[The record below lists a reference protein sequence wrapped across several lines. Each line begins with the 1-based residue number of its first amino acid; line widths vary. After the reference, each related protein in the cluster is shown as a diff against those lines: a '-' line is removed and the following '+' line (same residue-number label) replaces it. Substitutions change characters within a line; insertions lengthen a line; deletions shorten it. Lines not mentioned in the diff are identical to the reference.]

1 MANVRSF
8 SCPACGAPIPP
19 DATRCGYCGR
29 YLSMESATDDT
40 PEHLQ
45 TQDAVETF
53 DRWVFERRTEPRE
66 NAFTLSVP
74 RGWLLEGG
82 IIRADLAHQAPN
94 VQAIEAKIDFTV
106 KQDAQGG
113 IAVRWCPEVK
123 YCDLRHSMV
132 SAMFPPGSS
141 YQGMMVMPLMS
152 AVDFLQHVVFP
163 WAHPA
168 ASNVIVTAT
177 QREPL
182 LVEGYRQRMTSMGLP
197 ANFGYDGAIVT
208 FAYSEDGLRFE
219 EKSYAVIENLGALAG
234 GMWSNKDTLLLRA
247 PEGRLAEAE
256 PLLHHIRE
264 SVRLNDTWVAR
275 EIASQ
280 EILTRHFLNAQQAE
294 LARNR
299 RMQEIQQQ
307 IQQINREIADHRART
322 NAEIHNDAYLT
333 LMNQEEYIN
342 PHTGYVETGSNQWR
356 HRWVT
361 DGGEEFYTDHE
372 EDDPNIA
379 GLLNRTDWK
388 RTPVR
393 PRFPNT

>member
-106 KQDAQGG
+106 KQDAQGD

-182 LVEGYRQRMTSMGLP
+182 LVEGYRRRMTSMSLP

-208 FAYSEDGLRFE
+208 FAYSEDGLR
-219 EKSYAVIENLGALAG
+219 S
-234 GMWSNKDTLLLRA
+234 T
-247 PEGRLAEAE
+247 
-256 PLLHHIRE
+256 
-264 SVRLNDTWVAR
+264 
-275 EIASQ
+275 
-280 EILTRHFLNAQQAE
+280 
-294 LARNR
+294 
-299 RMQEIQQQ
+299 
-307 IQQINREIADHRART
+307 
-322 NAEIHNDAYLT
+322 
-333 LMNQEEYIN
+333 
-342 PHTGYVETGSNQWR
+342 
-356 HRWVT
+356 
-361 DGGEEFYTDHE
+361 
-372 EDDPNIA
+372 
-379 GLLNRTDWK
+379 K
-388 RTPVR
+388 RTTPI
-393 PRFPNT
+393 